1 MMETKNS
8 AQVQANIPNA
18 SLSSYEPVKIS
29 LADAPS
35 AEAEQLEG
43 YKRAM
48 AAMELAMR
56 VCGDIDP
63 AIYEQAALSIRT
75 QAQAQAEAQ
84 GTTLSAM
91 LVDQKI
97 SLEQYERM
105 TALQASDMVNQGL
118 ALDAWAR
125 HYGIEP
131 SEEDV
136 MGMIE
141 SMAPGHEK
149 ELLEELSQDPAQLE
163 ALSIAVMRFAAN
175 KHLAATAIV
184 E

>member
-1 MMETKNS
+1 MD
-8 AQVQANIPNA
+8 AQAQQANIPA
-18 SLSSYEPVKIS
+18 AQLSSYEPVS
-29 LADAPS
+29 VSMADAPQDS
-35 AEAEQLEG
+35 EERREG

-48 AAMELAMR
+48 AAIELSKR
-56 VCGDIDP
+56 VVGDIDP
-63 AIYEQAALSIRT
+63 TIYEQAALGIRS
-75 QAQAQAEAQ
+75 QAEAQAQAA
-84 GTTLSAM
+84 GTTLAKT
-91 LVDQKI
+91 LAEQGI
-97 SLEQYERM
+97 PREQYELM
-105 TALQASDMVNQGL
+105 TSFQAQEMVNQGL

-125 HYGIEP
+125 HYRIEP

-136 MGMIE
+136 MEMIE

-149 ELLEELSQDPAQLE
+149 ELFEELAGDSAQLE

>member
-1 MMETKNS
+1 MQC
-8 AQVQANIPNA
+8 AFA
-18 SLSSYEPVKIS
+18 
-29 LADAPS
+29 
-35 AEAEQLEG
+35 
-43 YKRAM
+43 
-48 AAMELAMR
+48 
-56 VCGDIDP
+56 GDIDP
-63 AIYEQAALSIRT
+63 AIYEQAALGIRT

-131 SEEDV
+131 ERGRRHGDDRKYGTRS
-136 MGMIE
+136 
-141 SMAPGHEK
+141 
-149 ELLEELSQDPAQLE
+149 
-163 ALSIAVMRFAAN
+163 
-175 KHLAATAIV
+175 
-184 E
+184 

>member
-1 MMETKNS
+1 MRRAQSRSSSRATS
-8 AQVQANIPNA
+8 ARWRRW
-18 SLSSYEPVKIS
+18 SL
-29 LADAPS
+29 PS
-35 AEAEQLEG
+35 AF
-43 YKRAM
+43 
-48 AAMELAMR
+48 AATST
-56 VCGDIDP
+56 
-63 AIYEQAALSIRT
+63 EQAALGIRT
-75 QAQAQAEAQ
+75 QAQVQAEAQ

-136 MGMIE
+136 MEMIE

-149 ELLEELSQDPAQLE
+149 ELLKELSQDPAQLE

>member
-1 MMETKNS
+1 MNKFVFFFFKQKTAYGVWAVFGGSEMVIRER
-8 AQVQANIPNA
+8 
-18 SLSSYEPVKIS
+18 LRDVK
-29 LADAPS
+29 L
-35 AEAEQLEG
+35 
-43 YKRAM
+43 
-48 AAMELAMR
+48 
-56 VCGDIDP
+56 
-63 AIYEQAALSIRT
+63 
-75 QAQAQAEAQ
+75 
-84 GTTLSAM
+84 
-91 LVDQKI
+91 
-97 SLEQYERM
+97 
-105 TALQASDMVNQGL
+105 L

-136 MGMIE
+136 MEMIE

>member
-1 MMETKNS
+1 METKNS

-63 AIYEQAALSIRT
+63 ADLRASRT
-75 QAQAQAEAQ
+75 EYPHP
-84 GTTLSAM
+84 GSSAGRGAG
-91 LVDQKI
+91 DDSFCNARRSED

-136 MGMIE
+136 MEMIE

>member
-1 MMETKNS
+1 METKNS

-35 AEAEQLEG
+35 AEAKQLEG

-63 AIYEQAALSIRT
+63 AALGIRT

-136 MGMIE
+136 MEMIE

>member
-1 MMETKNS
+1 METKNS

-63 AIYEQAALSIRT
+63 AIYEQAALGIRT

-97 SLEQYERM
+97 FSSS
-105 TALQASDMVNQGL
+105 TSA
-118 ALDAWAR
+118 
-125 HYGIEP
+125 
-131 SEEDV
+131 
-136 MGMIE
+136 
-141 SMAPGHEK
+141 
-149 ELLEELSQDPAQLE
+149 
-163 ALSIAVMRFAAN
+163 
-175 KHLAATAIV
+175 
-184 E
+184 